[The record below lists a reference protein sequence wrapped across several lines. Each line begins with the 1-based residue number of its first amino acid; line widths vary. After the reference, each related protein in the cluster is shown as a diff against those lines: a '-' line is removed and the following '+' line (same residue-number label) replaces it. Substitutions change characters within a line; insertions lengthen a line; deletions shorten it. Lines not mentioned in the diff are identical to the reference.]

1 MPRVR
6 QIATTIGVVYL
17 GLTVSAALVYW
28 LAGMPL
34 FDAVAHALTSISTG
48 GYSTSDGSFGAW
60 EANGIQ
66 WWAAAFMLSG
76 SIPFVLYVRF
86 FAGETKALLD
96 RQVKTLLAFIA
107 VAASVLGLWLT
118 FSGQYGVEAA
128 FRHATFNVVSVVT
141 TTGFATTDYTLWGNA
156 AVGVFFGLLF
166 VGGCTGS
173 TSGGVKIFRLEV
185 MAVMLKAHF
194 MRLLYPNGVFPRTY
208 GGRVLDDDVVGSVV
222 AFLSVFVLFYSAVT
236 IALMAF
242 GLDFLT
248 SASGA
253 ATALSNVGPGLGD
266 IIGPAGNFSSLPDG
280 AKWVMCI
287 AMLLGRL
294 ELFTVLIL
302 FVPRFWRG

>member
-1 MPRVR
+1 
-6 QIATTIGVVYL
+6 
-17 GLTVSAALVYW
+17 
-28 LAGMPL
+28 
-34 FDAVAHALTSISTG
+34 
-48 GYSTSDGSFGAW
+48 
-60 EANGIQ
+60 
-66 WWAAAFMLSG
+66 
-76 SIPFVLYVRF
+76 
-86 FAGETKALLD
+86 
-96 RQVKTLLAFIA
+96 
-107 VAASVLGLWLT
+107 

-141 TTGFATTDYTLWGNA
+141 TTGFASADYASWGNA

-222 AFLSVFVLFYSAVT
+222 AFLTVFVLFYSAVT

-253 ATALSNVGPGLGD
+253 ATALANVGPGLGE

-287 AMLLGRL
+287 GMLLGRL